1 MHRDLLEHL
10 NQKRNHISKLLG
22 IPLNNVKHLT
32 SNLANSTADPF
43 SCQVTFSNSQSIISC
58 LTAKPITA
66 EVSWSSLNKIYC
78 HNLWLQFSPHVS
90 AACVAT
96 KLRLFQS
103 DDHFCITELQINMN
117 FRFYFCRE
125 ISAAAAVRDHLPVK
139 PFRKLRCL
147 SNWVFS

>member
-66 EVSWSSLNKIYC
+66 EVS
-78 HNLWLQFSPHVS
+78 
-90 AACVAT
+90 
-96 KLRLFQS
+96 
-103 DDHFCITELQINMN
+103 
-117 FRFYFCRE
+117 
-125 ISAAAAVRDHLPVK
+125 
-139 PFRKLRCL
+139 
-147 SNWVFS
+147 